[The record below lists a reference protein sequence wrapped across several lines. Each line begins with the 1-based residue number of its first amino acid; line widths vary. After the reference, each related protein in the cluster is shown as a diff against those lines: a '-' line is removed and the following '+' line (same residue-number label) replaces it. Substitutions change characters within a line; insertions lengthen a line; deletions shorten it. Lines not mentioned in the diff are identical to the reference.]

1 MMMSMRKLLRSCTGG
16 SAAEF
21 ALVLPVLTMF
31 LLGMVDVGRLMWTW
45 NQAEKATQ
53 MGARYAAVTDFV
65 VPGIASQSF
74 VGQSGLTQ
82 GDRIPAS
89 AYGIT
94 TCSKP
99 STTVT
104 CSCTGTC
111 PWGASPAAATG
122 SPDPFTR
129 IATRMRY
136 FFPAASPDK
145 VVVQYGPTDLG
156 FAGDPNGAD
165 AAPLVTVSLQNIM
178 FTPFL
183 FQLFP
188 FSGINLPDFRASLTL
203 EDGAGTESN

>member
-1 MMMSMRKLLRSCTGG
+1 MMMSMRKLLRSCAGG

-53 MGARYAAVTDFV
+53 MGARFAVVTEPVATDML
-65 VPGIASQSF
+65 SYSF
-74 VGQSGLTQ
+74 VTSGGLQQ
-82 GDRIPAS
+82 GDRIPAT
-89 AYGIT
+89 YGT
-94 TCSKP
+94 MTCNMSGANA
-99 STTVT
+99 VCA
-104 CSCTGTC
+104 CSSGTC
-111 PWGASPAAATG
+111 AWGTAASTAAMTA
-122 SPDPFTR
+122 

-136 FFPAASPDK
+136 FFPAVAPAN

-165 AAPLVTVSLQNIM
+165 AAPLVTVSLQNVM
-178 FTPFL
+178 FKPFL

-188 FSGINLPDFRASLTL
+188 FNGINLPDFRASLTL
-203 EDGAGTESN
+203 EDAAGTESN